1 MVTSQMVTSQ
11 MCNFPNGSFPKAR
24 LGLLRSRMLQWVP
37 SAAAS
42 TVSELSAGAIG
53 RLRKLLLGNF
63 HICEVATLKDTFR
76 KLPLG
81 EISNSLL
88 LKIVNRIRMGK
99 MGEARGGAR
108 ENRDNILLTKLKLT

>member
-1 MVTSQMVTSQ
+1 MVTSQ
-11 MCNFPNGSFPKAR
+11 MCNFPSGSFPKAM
-24 LGLLRSRMLQWVP
+24 LGLLSSRMLQWVP

-42 TVSELSAGAIG
+42 TISELGAWAIG
-53 RLRKLLLGNF
+53 RLGIL
-63 HICEVATLKDTFR
+63 HTLKDTFR

-99 MGEARGGAR
+99 MGEARG
-108 ENRDNILLTKLKLT
+108 